1 MNRYALICRSILE
14 QAEITQREMAQRL
27 ELSLGTVNQLV
38 KECLALHYIEV
49 MDDNHYQVT
58 EDGMKFMEPF
68 KVDGAVII
76 AAGFGSRFVPLTFE
90 TPKGLLEVFG
100 ERMIERQIRQLHEVG
115 IHNITIVVGY
125 LKEKFEYLIDKYDVK
140 LLYNPEYSNKNTLT
154 TVYRARKVLEGK
166 NMYLLSS
173 DNWMRENMYH
183 TYECGAWYSSVY
195 KEGDTSEWS
204 LSYNKKGRIQ
214 NVEIGGHDCYVMYGP
229 VYMSSQWLAAFLPIL
244 EVYYTLPG
252 TEQFYWENVMM
263 ELLNGTARKRIKEAG
278 ITSIGSQSADAVLS
292 LAEHMEMDINRQP
305 SDQVYEFE
313 NLEELRVFDE
323 SYQNHSNNQAMEL
336 ISSVF
341 QIPESE
347 IHNIHCLKS
356 GMTNKSFLFQ
366 VHGKSYICRV
376 PGPGTGLLINRHQEA
391 DVLEAVANLGIT
403 EHVIYFNR
411 DTGYKITEYYENSR
425 NADVHNESDMQQC
438 MDLVTKL
445 HQSGIQLKHS
455 FDIRERI
462 AFYEN
467 LCIKHGG
474 IPFEDYEVVKD
485 RMNTLMDHLDA
496 LNRPKTIAHIDSN
509 VDNFLFLPDGDLKL
523 IDWEYCGMCDPLID
537 VAMCGIYSYLNE
549 EQMDRLI
556 HIYLH
561 REPAEEER
569 TVIYSYVALGGFLWS
584 LWAVYKSELGEEFGE
599 YTIIMYRYAKR
610 YYRRL
615 HEQTH

>member
-1 MNRYALICRSILE
+1 
-14 QAEITQREMAQRL
+14 
-27 ELSLGTVNQLV
+27 
-38 KECLALHYIEV
+38 
-49 MDDNHYQVT
+49 
-58 EDGMKFMEPF
+58 
-68 KVDGAVII
+68 
-76 AAGFGSRFVPLTFE
+76 
-90 TPKGLLEVFG
+90 
-100 ERMIERQIRQLHEVG
+100 
-115 IHNITIVVGY
+115 
-125 LKEKFEYLIDKYDVK
+125 
-140 LLYNPEYSNKNTLT
+140 
-154 TVYRARKVLEGK
+154 
-166 NMYLLSS
+166 MYLLSS

-376 PGPGTGLLINRHQEA
+376 PGPGTGLLINRHQEG

-425 NADVHNESDMQQC
+425 NADVHKESDMQQC

-561 REPAEEER
+561 REPTEEER

-615 HEQTH
+615 HEQLH

>member
-14 QAEITQREMAQRL
+14 QAEVTQREMAQRL

-244 EVYYTLPG
+244 KVYYMLPG

-278 ITSIGSQSADAVLS
+278 ITSIGSQSADEVLS
-292 LAEHMEMDINRQP
+292 LAEHMEMDIN
-305 SDQVYEFE
+305 
-313 NLEELRVFDE
+313 
-323 SYQNHSNNQAMEL
+323 
-336 ISSVF
+336 
-341 QIPESE
+341 
-347 IHNIHCLKS
+347 LKIW
-356 GMTNKSFLFQ
+356 KSFGYLM
-366 VHGKSYICRV
+366 KAIRTI
-376 PGPGTGLLINRHQEA
+376 P
-391 DVLEAVANLGIT
+391 IT
-403 EHVIYFNR
+403 
-411 DTGYKITEYYENSR
+411 
-425 NADVHNESDMQQC
+425 
-438 MDLVTKL
+438 
-445 HQSGIQLKHS
+445 
-455 FDIRERI
+455 
-462 AFYEN
+462 
-467 LCIKHGG
+467 
-474 IPFEDYEVVKD
+474 
-485 RMNTLMDHLDA
+485 
-496 LNRPKTIAHIDSN
+496 RPWN
-509 VDNFLFLPDGDLKL
+509 
-523 IDWEYCGMCDPLID
+523 
-537 VAMCGIYSYLNE
+537 
-549 EQMDRLI
+549 
-556 HIYLH
+556 
-561 REPAEEER
+561 
-569 TVIYSYVALGGFLWS
+569 
-584 LWAVYKSELGEEFGE
+584 
-599 YTIIMYRYAKR
+599 
-610 YYRRL
+610 
-615 HEQTH
+615 

>member
-14 QAEITQREMAQRL
+14 QAEVTQREMAQRL

-154 TVYRARKVLEGK
+154 TVYRARKVLGGK

-195 KEGDTSEWS
+195 KKGDTSEWS

-278 ITSIGSQSADAVLS
+278 ITNIGGQSADEVLS

-376 PGPGTGLLINRHQEA
+376 PGPGTGLLINRHQEG
-391 DVLEAVANLGIT
+391 DVLEAVASLGIT

-425 NADVHNESDMQQC
+425 NADIHKESDMQQC

-509 VDNFLFLPDGDLKL
+509 VDNFLFLPNGDLKL

-561 REPAEEER
+561 REPTEEER

-615 HEQTH
+615 HEQIH

>member
-14 QAEITQREMAQRL
+14 QAEITQREMAQKL

-38 KECLALHYIEV
+38 KECLSLHYIEV

-229 VYMSSQWLAAFLPIL
+229 VYMSAQWLASFLPIL

-263 ELLNGTARKRIKEAG
+263 ELLNGTARKRLKEAG
-278 ITSIGSQSADAVLS
+278 ITNIQGRPADEVLS

-305 SDQVYEFE
+305 SNQVYEFE

-341 QIPESE
+341 QVPESE
-347 IHNIHCLKS
+347 IHDIHCLKS

-376 PGPGTGLLINRHQEA
+376 PGPGTGLLINRHQEG
-391 DVLEAVANLGIT
+391 DVLEAVAGLGIT

-425 NADVHNESDMQQC
+425 NADVHSESDMQKC

-445 HQSGIQLKHS
+445 HQSGIQLNHS

-474 IPFEDYEVVKD
+474 IPFEDYEMVRD
-485 RMNTLMDHLDA
+485 WMNTLMDQLDA
-496 LNRPKTIAHIDSN
+496 MNRPKTIAHIDSN

-549 EQMDRLI
+549 EEMNRLI
-556 HIYLH
+556 YIYLH
-561 REPAEEER
+561 REPTDEER
-569 TVIYSYVALGGFLWS
+569 TVIYSYAALGGFLWS

-610 YYRRL
+610 YYRLL
-615 HEQTH
+615 HESMN

>member
-376 PGPGTGLLINRHQEA
+376 PGPGTGLLINRHQEG

>member
-27 ELSLGTVNQLV
+27 EFSLGTVNQLV

-263 ELLNGTARKRIKEAG
+263 ELLNSAARKRIKEAG
-278 ITSIGSQSADAVLS
+278 ITSIGGQSADEVLS

-376 PGPGTGLLINRHQEA
+376 PGPGTGLLINRHQEG
-391 DVLEAVANLGIT
+391 DVLEAVADLGIT

-425 NADVHNESDMQQC
+425 NADVHKESDMQQC

-474 IPFEDYEVVKD
+474 IPFEDYEVVKGQ
-485 RMNTLMDHLDA
+485 MNTLMDHLDA

-556 HIYLH
+556 HIYLQ
-561 REPAEEER
+561 REPTEEER

-599 YTIIMYRYAKR
+599 YTILMYRYAKR
-610 YYRRL
+610 YYHRL
-615 HEQTH
+615 HEQIH

>member
-100 ERMIERQIRQLHEVG
+100 ERMIERQIRQLHEAG

-278 ITSIGSQSADAVLS
+278 ITSIGSQSADEVLS
-292 LAEHMEMDINRQP
+292 LTEHMEMDINRQP

-313 NLEELRVFDE
+313 NLEELRLFDE

-376 PGPGTGLLINRHQEA
+376 PGPGTGLLINRHQEG